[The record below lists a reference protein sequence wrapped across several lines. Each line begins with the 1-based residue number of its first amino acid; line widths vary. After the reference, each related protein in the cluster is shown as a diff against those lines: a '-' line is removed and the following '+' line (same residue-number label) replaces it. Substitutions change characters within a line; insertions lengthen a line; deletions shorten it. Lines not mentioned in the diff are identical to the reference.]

1 MKIAQI
7 LCGVL
12 VLLPVM
18 VGVQKEHSDSL
29 FTDLTFGAG
38 AGSYAGRY
46 YTRHYSP
53 GSGCDGGNY
62 YYKEHRKKIGFQ
74 DAGFGIETQLSKTF
88 RLGLRTGYIKDKR
101 VKYTGQNYDSFKL
114 ESKTSLIFNPHFS
127 VEWAGAGFGLGP
139 LFATNGI
146 YYPSSKPEDYA
157 KHKYIVKTSIS
168 YHMRLGNPKS
178 LYASVSHLENIP
190 LISGGGYLNY
200 GLGTE
205 AIPRVSLWV
214 GGSGSKPFDKGS
226 LLFKVGFKLSPN
238 WSVHSVYRSGETR
251 GGYPNKNIEEK
262 AFSVRLNYRFFRK

>member
-1 MKIAQI
+1 MKMART
-7 LCGVL
+7 LCGIL
-12 VLLPVM
+12 ILLPVV
-18 VGVQKEHSDSL
+18 VGVQKERSDSL

-46 YTRHYSP
+46 FTRHYSP
-53 GSGCDGGNY
+53 ASGCDGGGY
-62 YYKEHRKKIGFQ
+62 QYVEHRKKISFK

-88 RLGLRTGYIKDKR
+88 RLGLRTGYITDKR
-101 VKYTGQNYDSFKL
+101 VKYIGQDYNSFKL
-114 ESKTSLIFNPHFS
+114 ESKTSYIFNPHFS
-127 VEWAGAGFGLGP
+127 LDWGAGGLGFGP
-139 LFATNGI
+139 LFATKGI

-157 KHKYIVKTSIS
+157 KRKYIAKTLIN
-168 YHMRLGNPKS
+168 YHVRLGNPKTICAS
-178 LYASVSHLENIP
+178 LSHLENIP

-214 GGSGSKPFDKGS
+214 GGSSSKPFDKGA
-226 LLFKVGFKLSPN
+226 LLLKVGVKLSPH

-251 GGYPNKNIEEK
+251 GERHSTHIEEK